1 MSEKLTRT
9 QQKNLERL
17 GGVNPADESF
27 SRRQFVTQVGG
38 TGRWPA
44 GRSAAGSCSATPGA
58 WKASSRRPRSGS
70 RTTRSTSRRAGPS
83 LVVVRSS
90 PPGRGL
96 RHASEEELPAREEQ
110 AFRMVKAALEA
121 MGGEGVAKFITKGD
135 VVVIKP
141 NVAFDKNPDLAATTQ
156 PDTVAAVVK
165 LCLGAGARKVI
176 VADNPINNPESCFF
190 KTKVGDAALRAGA
203 ELMLPKD
210 SYFEQLY
217 VGGETITNTW
227 RMFYRPFR
235 EATKVIGVSP
245 VKDHNLCKATVTM
258 KNWYGLLGNP
268 RNQFHQN
275 IHGIISDF
283 ALMMKP
289 TLVIADGRKL
299 LMRNG
304 PTGGSLN
311 DVKKGDTIVVGT
323 DHTAVDSWCVTRL
336 LEKKRHEIIYLDKVI
351 AAAASART
359 GGPSGPR
366 RSRYDVLREDGPWL
380 DVLVPKHECGPSR
393 SRCRHRRGCST
404 RARRVR
410 VRIPLDSNNPER
422 LEIREQSAP
431 SPGRIDRPP
440 HDEGERS
447 MTSAVS

>member
-1 MSEKLTRT
+1 MGEKLTRT
-9 QQKNLERL
+9 QQKNLEKF

-27 SRRQFVTQVGG
+27 SRRRFLTQVGG
-38 TGRWPA
+38 YGAVA
-44 GRSAAGSCSATPGA
+44 GGAVGAGYLLRDTWGMEGVKPPPPVRLKDYSVAVPV
-58 WKASSRRPRSGS
+58 SR
-70 RTTRSTSRRAGPS
+70 PS

-90 PPGRGL
+90 TIRPDTF
-96 RHASEEELPAREEQ
+96 ATKDELLKAREEQ
-110 AFRMVKAALEA
+110 SFSMVKAALET
-121 MGGEGVAKFITKGD
+121 MGGVGHFIKKGD

-156 PDTVAAVVK
+156 PDTVSAVVR
-165 LCLGAGARKVI
+165 LCFGAGARKVI
-176 VADNPINNPESCFF
+176 VADNPINNPESCFY
-190 KTKVGDAALRAGA
+190 KTKVGEAAVRAGA

-217 VGGETITNTW
+217 VGGETITGTW

-235 EATKVIGVSP
+235 EATKVIGISP

-289 TLVIADGRKL
+289 SLVIADGRKL

-311 DVKKGDTIVVGT
+311 DVKAGDTMVIGT
-323 DHTAVDSWCVTRL
+323 DHTAVDSWCVSKL
-336 LEKKRHEIIYLDKVI
+336 LDRRREDIIYLDKVI
-351 AAAASART
+351 T
-359 GGPSGPR
+359 
-366 RSRYDVLREDGPWL
+366 
-380 DVLVPKHECGPSR
+380 
-393 SRCRHRRGCST
+393 RGLGQDWRPNWT
-404 RARRVR
+404 Q
-410 VRIPLDSNNPER
+410 
-422 LEIREQSAP
+422 EI
-431 SPGRIDRPP
+431 
-440 HDEGERS
+440 
-447 MTSAVS
+447 TV

>member
-17 GGVNPADESF
+17 GGVNPADQSF
-27 SRRQFVTQVGG
+27 SRRQFVGQVGG
-38 TGRWPA
+38 YA
-44 GRSAAGSCSATPGA
+44 AAAGAAVG
-58 WKASSRRPRSGS
+58 SGLLIKDQWGMEGVKPPPPVKLKDYGV
-70 RTTRSTSRRAGPS
+70 AIHPS
-83 LVVVRSS
+83 KPNMVVVRSS
-90 PPGRGL
+90 PLDPSKY
-96 RHASEEELPAREEQ
+96 ASKDEEMRAREDQ
-110 AFRMVKAALEA
+110 ALQMVKAALGE
-121 MGGEGVAKFITKGD
+121 MGGENGVRHFITRGD

-141 NVAFDKNPDLAATTQ
+141 NVAFDKNPDLGATTS
-156 PDTVAAVVK
+156 PDTVSAVVR
-165 LCLGAGARKVI
+165 LCFDAGARKVI

-203 ELMLPKD
+203 ELMMPQD

-235 EATKVIGVSP
+235 EATKVIGISP
-245 VKDHNLCKATVTM
+245 VKDHNLCKATVTL

-311 DVKKGDTIVVGT
+311 DVKKSDTIVVGT
-323 DHTAVDSWCVTRL
+323 DSVSVDSWCVTRL
-336 LEKKRHEIIYLDKVI
+336 LNKQRHEIIYLDKVI
-351 AAAASART
+351 ARGLGKDWRPQWT
-359 GGPSGPR
+359 
-366 RSRYDVLREDGPWL
+366 REIT
-380 DVLVPKHECGPSR
+380 V
-393 SRCRHRRGCST
+393 
-404 RARRVR
+404 
-410 VRIPLDSNNPER
+410 
-422 LEIREQSAP
+422 
-431 SPGRIDRPP
+431 
-440 HDEGERS
+440 
-447 MTSAVS
+447 

>member
-1 MSEKLTRT
+1 MAGGALGRGLLLRDHWGMEGVKPPPPV
-9 QQKNLERL
+9 RL
-17 GGVNPADESF
+17 KDY
-27 SRRQFVTQVGG
+27 
-38 TGRWPA
+38 
-44 GRSAAGSCSATPGA
+44 SAHAAVEP
-58 WKASSRRPRSGS
+58 PE
-70 RTTRSTSRRAGPS
+70 
-83 LVVVRSS
+83 
-90 PPGRGL
+90 PGRGPL
-96 RHASEEELPAREEQ
+96 QPRPAPRTTPPRRKSSQAREEQ
-110 AFRMVKAALEA
+110 AFSMVKAAIDT
-121 MGGEGVAKFITKGD
+121 MGGVAHFIQKGD

-156 PDTVAAVVK
+156 PDTVAAVTK

-176 VADNPINNPESCFF
+176 VADNPINNPESCFY
-190 KTKVGDAALRAGA
+190 KTKVGEAAVRAGA

-217 VGGETITNTW
+217 VGGETITSTW

-235 EATKVIGVSP
+235 EATKVIGISP

-311 DVKKGDTIVVGT
+311 DVKRGDTMVVGT
-323 DHTAVDSWCVTRL
+323 DHTAVDSWCVTKL
-336 LEKKRHEIIYLDKVI
+336 LDK
-351 AAAASART
+351 
-359 GGPSGPR
+359 PPR
-366 RSRYDVLREDGPWL
+366 
-380 DVLVPKHECGPSR
+380 
-393 SRCRHRRGCST
+393 
-404 RARRVR
+404 
-410 VRIPLDSNNPER
+410 
-422 LEIREQSAP
+422 
-431 SPGRIDRPP
+431 
-440 HDEGERS
+440 
-447 MTSAVS
+447 

>member
-9 QQKNLERL
+9 QLKNLERL
-17 GGVNPADESF
+17 GGVNPADQPF
-27 SRRQFVTQVGG
+27 SRRQFVRQVGG
-38 TGRWPA
+38 TGLVV
-44 GRSAAGSCSATPGA
+44 GGGLAAGALLQGRWGMEGVKPPPPVRLKDYSVNLP
-58 WKASSRRPRSGS
+58 ASRPN
-70 RTTRSTSRRAGPS
+70 

-90 PPGRGL
+90 PVPGERF
-96 RHASEEELPAREEQ
+96 ASREEELRAREEQ
-110 AFRMVKAALEA
+110 AFRMVKAALDE
-121 MGGEGVAKFITKGD
+121 MGGERGVAQFITKGD

-156 PDTVAAVVK
+156 PDTLAAVVK
-165 LCLGAGARKVI
+165 LCFGAGARKVI

-190 KTKVGDAALRAGA
+190 KTKVGEAAVRAGA
-203 ELMLPKD
+203 ELMMPQE

-217 VGGETITNTW
+217 VGGETITHTW
-227 RMFYRPFR
+227 KMFYRPFR
-235 EATKVIGVSP
+235 EATKVIGIAP

-311 DVKKGDTIVVGT
+311 DVKRGDTIVVGT
-323 DHTAVDSWCVTRL
+323 DHTAVDSWCVTEL
-336 LEKKRHEIIYLDKVI
+336 LDKKRSDIVYLDKVI
-351 AAAASART
+351 
-359 GGPSGPR
+359 
-366 RSRYDVLREDGPWL
+366 
-380 DVLVPKHECGPSR
+380 
-393 SRCRHRRGCST
+393 RRGLGQDWRPDWT
-404 RARRVR
+404 Q
-410 VRIPLDSNNPER
+410 
-422 LEIREQSAP
+422 EI
-431 SPGRIDRPP
+431 
-440 HDEGERS
+440 
-447 MTSAVS
+447 TV

>member
-17 GGVNPADESF
+17 GGVNPADETF

-38 TGRWPA
+38 TGLV
-44 GRSAAGSCSATPGA
+44 AAGAVGA
-58 WKASSRRPRSGS
+58 GLLTRDRWGMEGVKPPPAQRLKDYSVKPPVGRPN
-70 RTTRSTSRRAGPS
+70 
-83 LVVVRSS
+83 LVVVRST
-90 PPGRGL
+90 PP
-96 RHASEEELPAREEQ
+96 HAENYASRDEELLAREEQ
-110 AFRMVKAALEA
+110 AFKMVESALKA
-121 MGGEGVAKFITKGD
+121 MGGERGVAHFIEKGD

-156 PDTVAAVVK
+156 PDTVSAVVK

-190 KTKVGDAALRAGA
+190 KTKVGDAAVRAGA
-203 ELMLPKD
+203 ELMLPKE

-217 VGGETITNTW
+217 IGGETITTTW
-227 RMFYRPFR
+227 KMFYRPFR
-235 EATKVIGVSP
+235 YATKVIGISP

-289 TLVIADGRKL
+289 TLVIADGRKM

-323 DHTAVDSWCVTRL
+323 DHTSVDSWCVTRL
-336 LEKKRHEIIYLDKVI
+336 LEKQRHEIVYLDKVI
-351 AAAASART
+351 Q
-359 GGPSGPR
+359 
-366 RSRYDVLREDGPWL
+366 
-380 DVLVPKHECGPSR
+380 
-393 SRCRHRRGCST
+393 RGLGVDWRPQWT
-404 RARRVR
+404 Q
-410 VRIPLDSNNPER
+410 
-422 LEIREQSAP
+422 EI
-431 SPGRIDRPP
+431 
-440 HDEGERS
+440 
-447 MTSAVS
+447 TV

>member
-17 GGVNPADESF
+17 GGVNPADELF
-27 SRRQFVTQVGG
+27 SRRQFVGQVGG
-38 TGRWPA
+38 LAAAAGGAVGAGLLLRDRWGMEGVKPPPPVRLKDYSVEPDTGRPNV
-44 GRSAAGSCSATPGA
+44 
-58 WKASSRRPRSGS
+58 
-70 RTTRSTSRRAGPS
+70 
-83 LVVVRSS
+83 VVVRSA
-90 PPGRGL
+90 PIDEAQF
-96 RHASEEELPAREEQ
+96 ASRDESLKAREDQ
-110 AFRMVKAALEA
+110 AFRMVKAALDE
-121 MGGEGVAKFITKGD
+121 MGGDKGVGRFIKRGD

-156 PDTVAAVVK
+156 PDTLAAVVK
-165 LCLGAGARKVI
+165 LCLVAGARKVI

-203 ELMLPKD
+203 ELMMPQD

-217 VGGETITNTW
+217 VGGETITSTW

-235 EATKVIGVSP
+235 EATKVIGISP

-311 DVKKGDTIVVGT
+311 DVKKSDTIVVGT
-323 DHTAVDSWCVTRL
+323 EGVAVDSWCVTRL
-336 LEKKRHEIIYLDKVI
+336 LEKQRHEILYLDKII
-351 AAAASART
+351 ARGLGKDWRPQWT
-359 GGPSGPR
+359 
-366 RSRYDVLREDGPWL
+366 RE
-380 DVLVPKHECGPSR
+380 
-393 SRCRHRRGCST
+393 
-404 RARRVR
+404 
-410 VRIPLDSNNPER
+410 I
-422 LEIREQSAP
+422 
-431 SPGRIDRPP
+431 
-440 HDEGERS
+440 
-447 MTSAVS
+447 AV

>member
-1 MSEKLTRT
+1 MGEKLTRT

-27 SRRQFVTQVGG
+27 SRRQFLTQAGG
-38 TGRWPA
+38 TGLVVGGAVAGGAPA
-44 GRSAAGSCSATPGA
+44 PRPLGDGRDRAA
-58 WKASSRRPRSGS
+58 RRRSGS
-70 RTTRSTSRRAGPS
+70 RTTRSRLPPSRPN

-90 PPGRGL
+90 PP
-96 RHASEEELPAREEQ
+96 ASRAAFASKDEELQAREEQ
-110 AFRMVKAALEA
+110 AFAMVKAGARRD
-121 MGGEGVAKFITKGD
+121 GGRPGVGHFITKGD

-156 PDTVAAVVK
+156 PDTLAAVVK

-190 KTKVGDAALRAGA
+190 KTQVGEAAVRAGA
-203 ELMLPKD
+203 ELMMPQE

-217 VGGETITNTW
+217 VGGETITGTW

-235 EATKVIGVSP
+235 EATKVIGISP
-245 VKDHNLCKATVTM
+245 VKDHNLCKATVTL

-311 DVKKGDTIVVGT
+311 DVKQGDTIVVGT
-323 DHTAVDSWCVTRL
+323 DHD
-336 LEKKRHEIIYLDKVI
+336 
-351 AAAASART
+351 
-359 GGPSGPR
+359 R
-366 RSRYDVLREDGPWL
+366 RR
-380 DVLVPKHECGPSR
+380 
-393 SRCRHRRGCST
+393 
-404 RARRVR
+404 
-410 VRIPLDSNNPER
+410 
-422 LEIREQSAP
+422 
-431 SPGRIDRPP
+431 
-440 HDEGERS
+440 
-447 MTSAVS
+447 